1 MTEKFA
7 SDSLLR
13 YNHSVLD
20 MYALHQNVIIHVSPR
35 EKLYGFISG
44 FTLNSVG
51 ELMLEITVAT
61 YGGTTKI
68 QIHPSNSAKTVQV
81 I

>member
-7 SDSLLR
+7 STSLLR

-20 MYALHQNVIIHVSPR
+20 TYKLHQNVIIHVSPR

-44 FTLNSVG
+44 FTLNSVD
-51 ELMLEITVAT
+51 ELILEITVAN
-61 YGGTTKI
+61 YGGTTKMN
-68 QIHPSNSAKTVQV
+68 IHPSNSVTTVQV